1 MRLTTLRFLSVLTA
15 VLFFTQA
22 EVSGQTAEQRLTD
35 LIIAKDAT
43 FWAAY
48 NKCDTD
54 AFRTMFTDDVEFY
67 HDKGGPTIGFE
78 NFMDALKNGLCGNT
92 DSRLRRA
99 ELKETV
105 KVFPLAKNGEYYGA
119 IISGEHVFYVNQKG
133 KPEFLDGHARFMQ
146 LWLLRNGEWKMA
158 RILSYDHGDAKQ
170 RLKRSPNQRR

>member
-105 KVFPLAKNGEYYGA
+105 KVFPLAENGEYYAA
-119 IISGEHVFYVNQKG
+119 IISGEQVFYVNQKG

>member
-1 MRLTTLRFLSVLTA
+1 METIAIIFIGINPLYDRSTCFCAAAKFSSIY
-15 VLFFTQA
+15 QY
-22 EVSGQTAEQRLTD
+22 TD
-35 LIIAKDAT
+35 SEWWNCLYIKYSDAT
-43 FWAAY
+43 SIY
-48 NKCDTD
+48 NLNIYT
-54 AFRTMFTDDVEFY
+54 RTYPDDVEFY

-105 KVFPLAKNGEYYGA
+105 KVFPLAENGEYYAA
-119 IISGEHVFYVNQKG
+119 IISGEQVFYVNQKG

-170 RLKRSPNQRR
+170 RLKRSPN